1 MKKESKRRLIISIII
16 PTILMTTGLMTSPAP
31 QIPSV
36 EASHLANQVAPNALA
51 WQAENEQLHSDLNA
65 KEAEIQKLKNELQA
79 SRKTQ
84 TGVQKPTSGQE
95 NRQVKGPS
103 SPSSGW
109 QSGEFTAYY
118 PANDAM
124 QGGGITA
131 KGDNLYSSVYYQ
143 GYRVVAAPPS
153 VPFNSIVEIKVGGRT
168 VKGIV
173 RDRGGAIKGN
183 KFDLAYSDRSSAVNF
198 GKQHGSWR
206 LIK

>member
-1 MKKESKRRLIISIII
+1 MKKESKRRLIISTII

-36 EASHLANQVAPNALA
+36 EASHLADQVAPNALA
-51 WQAENEQLHSDLNA
+51 WQAENEQLHSALNA
-65 KEAEIQKLKNELQA
+65 KEAEIQKLRNELQA
-79 SRKTQ
+79 SRTTQ
-84 TGVQKPTSGQE
+84 TGVQKPTSS
-95 NRQVKGPS
+95 QVNKQVEAS
-103 SPSSGW
+103 ASQASGW
-109 QSGEFTAYY
+109 QAGEFTAYY

-131 KGDNLYSSVYYQ
+131 KGDNLYTSIYYQ

-153 VPFNSIVEIKVGGRT
+153 VPFNSIVEIKVGGQT

-198 GKQHGSWR
+198 GKQLGEWR
-206 LIK
+206 LIR